1 MGPWDRIH
9 HDRGSLWCGHK
20 KKKKRKSSLVLLSS
34 KQRGRCSLRSAKAC
48 VGPRFA
54 SPGVSSPARNELSH
68 CAFSLSLS
76 LSVGGFPSC
85 AFNLLC
91 SYPAFMKCAVRSRRA
106 KSRAGCRCR
115 FLGRS
120 LCAFGAT
127 PPQPSI
133 DSNPLPE
140 GPRCSCCSR
149 TATCLPTDLG
159 HLSHVPLDA
168 GGLIRY

>member
-1 MGPWDRIH
+1 MSCLI
-9 HDRGSLWCGHK
+9 
-20 KKKKRKSSLVLLSS
+20 V
-34 KQRGRCSLRSAKAC
+34 
-48 VGPRFA
+48 
-54 SPGVSSPARNELSH
+54 
-68 CAFSLSLS
+68 LSLS

-133 DSNPLPE
+133 DSNPLPPLVFRLTSATSATSLWTRVALSGLLLGRASTCSFE
-140 GPRCSCCSR
+140 VVQIGLTFQRILGSRVFCFCFVSRRVDFSIFLEPKLCSCAAACSSFI
-149 TATCLPTDLG
+149 TCCG
-159 HLSHVPLDA
+159 SRRRSGYVS
-168 GGLIRY
+168 Y